1 MICIGLVDDE
11 LAHLQKMHTF
21 LQQYEKEH
29 NVKFDIQEFHNGLNF
44 VEDYKGNLDVVFMD
58 IEMPHMDGMTAARRI
73 REKDAN
79 LGIIFVTN
87 MAQYAIN
94 GYEVN
99 AIDFIVKP
107 ISYYVFADKL
117 EKAIRFSKLKAEK
130 ELVLQ
135 TEDAIVRITS
145 AELYYVEKDKNYLI
159 YHTKTD
165 QYRVRGTLVGLEK
178 ELQNEGFS
186 KCINGC
192 LVNLRYMTRFV
203 KDTVWVGTTELP
215 VSRNRKKEFR
225 ENFLKFLRGSC

>member
-225 ENFLKFLRGSC
+225 ENFLKFLGGSC

>member
-1 MICIGLVDDE
+1 
-11 LAHLQKMHTF
+11 
-21 LQQYEKEH
+21 
-29 NVKFDIQEFHNGLNF
+29 
-44 VEDYKGNLDVVFMD
+44 
-58 IEMPHMDGMTAARRI
+58 
-73 REKDAN
+73 
-79 LGIIFVTN
+79 

-192 LVNLRYMTRFV
+192 LVNLRYMSRFV

-225 ENFLKFLRGSC
+225 ENFLKFLGGSC